1 MGKSVCK
8 KVQIVLSKGTEWGEL
23 AVATAAASDSNFDK
37 SLFFLTP
44 ADSFNLPAGGEIRP
58 S

>member
-1 MGKSVCK
+1 M
-8 KVQIVLSKGTEWGEL
+8 QIVLSKGTEWGEL
-23 AVATAAASDSNFDK
+23 AVATAAAASDSNFDK